1 MIGDYKSAGG
11 LDGPN
16 IAECSRPSTR
26 KTKLKEKNIMKKNS
40 NIMSL
45 VTAAMIAALY
55 VVLSFAINA
64 FGLAS
69 GAIQVRVSEAL
80 TILPYFTASAIPGL
94 AIGCL
99 LFNLLSGAAILDV
112 IFGTAATLLGA
123 VGSYFIGKAAK
134 KAAWMKFL
142 VPLPPILANAFIVPW
157 VLKTAYGLSDAYWYL
172 VATVGIGEVISC
184 GVLGMVLLFALMPI
198 RNILFK

>member
-1 MIGDYKSAGG
+1 
-11 LDGPN
+11 
-16 IAECSRPSTR
+16 
-26 KTKLKEKNIMKKNS
+26 MKKNS

-94 AIGCL
+94 TIGCL
-99 LFNLLSGAAILDV
+99 LFNLLSGAALLDV
-112 IFGTAATLLGA
+112 IFGTLATLLGA
-123 VGSYFIGKAAK
+123 IGSYLLGTLTKRAK
-134 KAAWMKFL
+134 WIKFL
-142 VPLPPILANAFIVPW
+142 IPIPPILANTFIIPW
-157 VLKTAYGLSDAYWYL
+157 ILKTAYGLQDAYWYL
-172 VATVGIGEVISC
+172 ALTVGIGEVISC
-184 GVLGMVLLFALMPI
+184 GVFGIVLMMALMPL
-198 RNILFK
+198 RNTLFKA

>member
-1 MIGDYKSAGG
+1 
-11 LDGPN
+11 
-16 IAECSRPSTR
+16 
-26 KTKLKEKNIMKKNS
+26 MKRTS
-40 NIMSL
+40 NLMSL

-55 VVLSFAINA
+55 VVLSFAISA

-69 GAIQVRVSEAL
+69 GAIQTRVSEAL

-112 IFGTAATLLGA
+112 IFGTLATLLGA
-123 VGSYFIGKAAK
+123 VVSYFLGKAAK
-134 KAAWMKFL
+134 KISWMKFL
-142 VPLPPILANAFIVPW
+142 VPVPPILANAFIVPW
-157 VLKTAYGLSDAYWYL
+157 VLKTAYGLTDAYWYL

-184 GVLGMVLLFALMPI
+184 GLLGIILMTALMPI
-198 RNILFK
+198 RNVLFKN